1 MPRLLFEKTGSAVWM
16 SHLDLMRLMQRAFK
30 RAGLPLTHT
39 HGFNPRPSVSIALPL
54 SVGVESVCEILDF
67 DLEGDLPPME
77 TIQTRLNAA
86 LVPGITVRQV
96 YMDGRKIRD
105 LALLRCR
112 LGLEYDGGIPAGATD
127 AIATLFARESL
138 MVEKKSKNGIL
149 EQDIR
154 PMIREMF
161 VAQTGEKE
169 LRVEALI
176 TCQNPSL
183 NPMQLYGAI
192 VRYLPEVAPD
202 FCTCRREELY
212 DEKETIFVFTK

>member
-154 PMIREMF
+154 PMIRELS

-212 DEKETIFVFTK
+212 DEKETIFR